1 MMMRVP
7 DRVLLGFL
15 SLVAA
20 WVTAGYGPA
29 ELPFA
34 PMFVVWHLAAGISI
48 LASRWTPPYVG
59 VLAMGL
65 LFSSF
70 VGRSLGIFTALVA
83 GRAPFPNDILLLAAL
98 QWLTLAWVVRPAR
111 LVDEPDHFHSFRRW

>member
-1 MMMRVP
+1 MMRVP
-7 DRVLLGFL
+7 DRVLLGVL
-15 SLVAA
+15 SLIAA
-20 WVTAGYGPA
+20 WVSLGYTPS

-34 PMFVVWHLAAGISI
+34 NAFVVWHLAAGIGI
-48 LASRWTPPYVG
+48 LVANWAPPYVG
-59 VLAMGL
+59 VGAMAL

-70 VGRSLGIFTALVA
+70 VGRSLGIFTALLA

-98 QWLTLAWVVRPAR
+98 QWLTLAWVVRPAH